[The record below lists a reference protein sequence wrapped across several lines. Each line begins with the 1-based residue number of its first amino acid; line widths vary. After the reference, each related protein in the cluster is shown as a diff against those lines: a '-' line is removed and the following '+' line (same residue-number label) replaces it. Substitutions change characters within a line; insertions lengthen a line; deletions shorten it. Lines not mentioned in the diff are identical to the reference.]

1 MKVKEFYKDKY
12 LGGWYLF
19 SGLAFVVCLFNF
31 FVMFNMGLDE
41 PHQVSHMI
49 SYSVRWA
56 VPFIYAAMMASSM
69 KILFPSNFSRWWL
82 KNRKYIGLVFGVGMA
97 WQALFIFILSNYYR
111 DYYYSEVFYFRDEL
125 EGSVGYLFLI
135 AMIATSFKKI
145 ASLISSGQW
154 KLIQKSGL
162 YFLWA
167 YAFSV
172 YWWNLFYYPF
182 EEGGTSP
189 RLIDYIFYWLGFV
202 ACLIRIMAWGK
213 VRYKSVN
220 KNQTISLRFFGYFL
234 IFLGLLMSG
243 TGHLWLEMIN
253 NVTLYYSWSQEMSL
267 WLPFWPLEPFFSL
280 SLIGLGTLII
290 SSGNR
295 SIFERKMKLQ
305 SSSS

>member
-1 MKVKEFYKDKY
+1 
-12 LGGWYLF
+12 
-19 SGLAFVVCLFNF
+19 
-31 FVMFNMGLDE
+31 
-41 PHQVSHMI
+41 
-49 SYSVRWA
+49 
-56 VPFIYAAMMASSM
+56 
-69 KILFPSNFSRWWL
+69 
-82 KNRKYIGLVFGVGMA
+82 
-97 WQALFIFILSNYYR
+97 
-111 DYYYSEVFYFRDEL
+111 
-125 EGSVGYLFLI
+125 
-135 AMIATSFKKI
+135 MIATSFKRV
-145 ASLISSGQW
+145 ASLISSVQW

-189 RLIDYIFYWLGFV
+189 RLIDYIFYWLGFA
-202 ACLIRIMAWGK
+202 ACLVRIMAWGK

-220 KNQTISLRFFGYFL
+220 KNQTISLRFLGYFL
-234 IFLGLLMSG
+234 IFLGLVMSG

-253 NVTLYYSWSQEMSL
+253 NVTFHYSWSQEASL

-280 SLIGLGTLII
+280 LLIGLGTLII